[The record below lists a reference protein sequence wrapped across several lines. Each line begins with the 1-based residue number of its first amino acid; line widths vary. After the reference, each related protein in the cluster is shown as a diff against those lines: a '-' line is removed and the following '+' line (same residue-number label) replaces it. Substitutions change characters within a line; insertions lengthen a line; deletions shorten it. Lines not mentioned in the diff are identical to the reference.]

1 MRPGYEHSLIVAAPR
16 GENSVSIMHSTF
28 VHDMMVVLDWVGTF
42 AFALSGGL
50 LGVHKRFDLFGVL
63 FLSFVV
69 AVAGGMLRDVLIG
82 AVPPVAITDIHYF
95 AISMVGGLITFYW
108 YPKVE
113 SRQRQ
118 ILLLD
123 AVGLGLFAVIGAQK
137 AIDHGINP
145 LMAAILGMMT
155 GIGGGMARDVLAGD
169 VPFVLRGDLYALAAL
184 AGGALV
190 SIGTMMG
197 MKPTYP
203 MLLGAAACIFLRLMA
218 IYYHWRAPLARRRDD
233 HDDKGT

>member
-1 MRPGYEHSLIVAAPR
+1 
-16 GENSVSIMHSTF
+16 MHGAF
-28 VHDMMVVLDWVGTF
+28 VQDMMVVLDWAGTF

-69 AVAGGMLRDVLIG
+69 AVVGGLLRDVAIG
-82 AVPPVAITDIHYF
+82 AVPPVAITDMHYF
-95 AISMVGGLITFYW
+95 AISMVSGLITFYW

-145 LMAAILGMMT
+145 LMAALLGMMT

-169 VPFVLRGDLYALAAL
+169 VPFVLRADLYAVAAL
-184 AGGALV
+184 AGGVIV

-197 MKPTYP
+197 VKPTYP
-203 MLLGAAACIFLRLMA
+203 MLLGAAVCIFLRLMA
-218 IYYHWRAPLARRRDD
+218 IYYHWRAPLPRRRDD
-233 HDDKGT
+233 QNDKGT